1 MEIKISGHQFEY
13 DVTGMSLLF
22 FPGEPVVFLKRPNGE
37 EWLSS
42 RLVDGKGGLCAK
54 ATFYYRGKKYESSK
68 MISVADKEGLLMAV
82 KHTIYKVFHRA
93 TGICPPWGIL
103 TGIKPTGIYRRL
115 LAEKGYG
122 GTRQYLLNEYCMQP
136 EKIPLLHQ
144 ICKVMETVQTDSGKE
159 ASLYVSIPFC
169 PSRCT
174 YCSFISVAAEK
185 SNHLIERYLECLQE
199 EIRDKCEVLRK
210 HSLNV
215 KSVYIGGGTPGI
227 LNCEQMERL
236 LASIQECV
244 GTDLAEFTYELGRP
258 DTVSKEK
265 LALLR
270 RFGVTRV
277 CINTQTTNDEILKA
291 VGRRHT
297 GAQYFEAVSL
307 TKELGF
313 DSINTDLIAG
323 LPGESE
329 ESFARSLEDVLSA
342 GVDNITIH
350 TLAIKR
356 SARLHDTDD
365 YFDPA
370 NDHVQRMLDRAYKRL
385 LDCGFVPYYMY
396 RQKNT
401 VSNGENIGFSRPE
414 TIGLYNLYMM
424 EDLHTVAAC
433 GAGASS
439 KIISGKD
446 GRIERVINM
455 KYPYEYINE
464 NERIRKNT
472 KLLDQKLE
480 ETL

>member
-1 MEIKISGHQFEY
+1 MEIKISGHEFEY

-22 FPGEPVVFLKRPNGE
+22 FPGEPVVFLKRPTGNT
-37 EWLSS
+37 WLSS
-42 RLVDGKGGLCAK
+42 RMVESKKGLCAK
-54 ATFYYRGKKYESSK
+54 ATFRHDGKKLECVKY
-68 MISVADKEGLLMAV
+68 IDTPDKEGRLAAV
-82 KHTIYKVFHRA
+82 KYTIYQVFRRA

-103 TGIKPTGIYRRL
+103 TGIKPTGIYRRVL
-115 LAEKGYG
+115 DEKGYG
-122 GTRQYLLNEYCMQP
+122 GAREFLLNEYCMQP

-144 ICKVMETVQTDSGKE
+144 ICKVMETVETDARKE
-159 ASLYVSIPFC
+159 SSLYISIPFC

-185 SNHLIERYLECLQE
+185 SNHLIEQYLERLAE
-199 EIRDKCEVLRK
+199 EIRDKCAVLKK
-210 HSLNV
+210 HCLEL
-215 KSVYIGGGTPGI
+215 KSVYVGGGTPGI
-227 LNCEQMERL
+227 LTLEQMEQL
-236 LASIQECV
+236 LKTVARYA
-244 GTDLAEFTYELGRP
+244 GTELEEFTYELGRP
-258 DTVSKEK
+258 DTVSREK
-265 LALLR
+265 LELLKR
-270 RFGVTRV
+270 MGVTRI
-277 CINTQTTNDEILKA
+277 CINTQTTNDEVLSAI
-291 VGRRHT
+291 GRRHT
-297 GAQYFEAVSL
+297 RAQYLEAVSL
-307 TKELGF
+307 TKQLNF

-329 ESFARSLEDVLSA
+329 ESFARSLEDVLEA

-356 SARLHDTDD
+356 SSRLHGAGA

-370 NDHVQRMLDRAYKRL
+370 NDHVQRMLDRGYKRL
-385 LDCGFVPYYMY
+385 LDAGFVPYYMY

-414 TIGLYNLYMM
+414 TIGRYNLYMM

-439 KIISGKD
+439 KIIAGKD

-464 NERIRKNT
+464 NERIQNNT
-472 KLLDQKLE
+472 RLLDRKLE
-480 ETL
+480 ESL

>member
-1 MEIKISGHQFEY
+1 MEIKISGHEFEY

-22 FPGEPVVFLKRPNGE
+22 FPGEPVVFLKRPKGE
-37 EWLSS
+37 NWLSS
-42 RLVDGKGGLCAK
+42 RLVDGKDGLCAK
-54 ATFYYRGKKYESSK
+54 ATFRYQGKKLECVK
-68 MISVADKEGLLMAV
+68 RIPVADKEGRLMAV
-82 KHTIYKVFHRA
+82 KHTIYQVFRRA

-115 LAEKGYG
+115 LAEKGYAE
-122 GTRQYLLNEYCMQP
+122 TRQYLLNEYCMQP

-144 ICKVMETVQTDSGKE
+144 ICKVMETVQTDSNRE
-159 ASLYVSIPFC
+159 ASLYVAIPFC

-185 SNHLIERYLECLQE
+185 SNHLIERYLEYLEE
-199 EIRDKCEVLRK
+199 EIKDKCEVLKK
-210 HSLNV
+210 HNLTM
-215 KSVYIGGGTPGI
+215 KSVYVGGGTPGI
-227 LNCEQMERL
+227 LNCAQIERL
-236 LASIQECV
+236 L
-244 GTDLAEFTYELGRP
+244 GTVRKFAGNALAEFTFELGRP

-265 LALLR
+265 LTLLKR
-270 RFGVTRV
+270 MGVTRV
-277 CINTQTTNDEILKA
+277 CINTQTTNDEILNA
-291 VGRRHT
+291 VGRKHT
-297 GAQYFEAVSL
+297 RAQYFDAVSL
-307 TKELGF
+307 TKELKF

-342 GVDNITIH
+342 GADNITIH

-356 SARLHDTDD
+356 SSRLHDTDE

-385 LDCGFVPYYMY
+385 LDLGYIPYYMY

-472 KLLDQKLE
+472 LVLDQKLK